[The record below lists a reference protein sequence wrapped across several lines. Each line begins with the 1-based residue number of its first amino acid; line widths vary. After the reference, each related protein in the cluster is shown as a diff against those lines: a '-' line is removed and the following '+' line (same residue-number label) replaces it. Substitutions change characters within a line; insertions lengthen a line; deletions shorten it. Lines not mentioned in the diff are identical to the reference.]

1 MTKLSCSLFCA
12 ALLLGALSL
21 PLHAQSY
28 HIAKTV
34 PLVGDGG
41 WDYLTFD
48 STAHRLF
55 IAHSTQVLV
64 VDAESGSLLGQV
76 PGLNGA
82 HGVALALAEGHGFA
96 SSGRDS
102 SVTMFDLKTYK
113 VLKKTTA
120 ADDADAI
127 LYDPA
132 THRVFSFNGDA
143 NSSSVID
150 PQSGV
155 VIGNI
160 DLGGKPEFGVS
171 AWDGTLFVNLEDKA
185 EIVQIDAKAMTV
197 TRRWPIAPCEEPT
210 GLAIDREHHRLFSG
224 CSNQVMAISDA
235 TNGRLITTL
244 PIGKGVDGCAFDPG
258 TNLAFSSNGE
268 GSLTVIHEDSPDSFH
283 VAATVP
289 TKRGARTMT
298 VDPKTHRVFT
308 ASADY
313 GATPTATPENPRP
326 RPAIVP
332 GTFVL
337 LVLEP

>member
-1 MTKLSCSLFCA
+1 MTKLSRRLACA
-12 ALLLGALSL
+12 ALLLSALSL

-28 HIAKTV
+28 HLARTV

-64 VDAESGSLLGQV
+64 VDAESGALLGQI

-96 SSGRDS
+96 TSGRDS
-102 SVTMFDLKTYK
+102 SVTMFDLKTYQ

-132 THRVFSFNGDA
+132 SGRVFSFNDTA
-143 NSSSVID
+143 NSFTAID
-150 PQSGV
+150 PASGA
-155 VIGNI
+155 VIGTI
-160 DLGGKPEFGVS
+160 DLGGQPEFGVWS
-171 AWDGTLFVNLEDKA
+171 GDGTLFVNLEDKT
-185 EIVQIDAKAMTV
+185 EIAQIDAAAMKV
-197 TRRWPIAPCEEPT
+197 TRRWSLAPCEEPT
-210 GLAIDREHHRLFSG
+210 GLAIDRAHHRLFSG

-244 PIGKGVDGCAFDPG
+244 PIGQGVDGCAFDPG
-258 TNLAFSSNGE
+258 AQLAFSSNGE
-268 GSLTVIHEDSPDSFH
+268 GTVTVIKEDSPDSFH
-283 VAATVP
+283 VVANVA

-298 VDPKTHRVFT
+298 LDEKTHRIYT
-308 ASADY
+308 ASAEY
-313 GATPTATPENPRP
+313 GATPAPTAERPHPRP
-326 RPAIVP
+326 SIVP